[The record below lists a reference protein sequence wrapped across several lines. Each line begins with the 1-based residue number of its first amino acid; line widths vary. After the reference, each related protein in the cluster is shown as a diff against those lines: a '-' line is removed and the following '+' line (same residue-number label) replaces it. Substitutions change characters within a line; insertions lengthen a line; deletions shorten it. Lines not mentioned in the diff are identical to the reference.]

1 MAAELLLFTEQTKGL
16 KLTLIEELEAH
27 IHPQLQL
34 RLIDYFDR
42 EQNFGQFILT
52 THSITLGATIPLK
65 KLIVM
70 MNNKA
75 LPMDEE
81 STLCTEQDYKFLN
94 RFLDATKAN
103 LFFAK
108 GLLLVEGDAENLLI
122 PTIAKIIGRD
132 LHRYGVSVV
141 NIGSTTY
148 KRYINIFKRK
158 NGELFGMPISIVSDL
173 DVRSIEY
180 YNEQKD
186 AKKVYHISENIK
198 KKLSENYNDDVNWA
212 NIPNLFLSEND
223 YEKYISENKKV
234 ERFKA
239 GRKKEIIAII
249 EEDYSDI
256 TDFDIKYLRE
266 IKRNELQKRYNDEIR
281 IFLPKCWT
289 LEYDIARSTLF
300 KKLALAIELA
310 KYEMQDVNITNEIL
324 KKEKREIEKQYCSD
338 ITDEIAYKI
347 FKPLNDGSVSKAIT
361 AQYLSELLTDAD
373 KGDIESDEYLDY
385 IVKAIK
391 HVTTE

>member
-1 MAAELLLFTEQTKGL
+1 M
-16 KLTLIEELEAH
+16 
-27 IHPQLQL
+27 
-34 RLIDYFDR
+34 
-42 EQNFGQFILT
+42 
-52 THSITLGATIPLK
+52 
-65 KLIVM
+65 
-70 MNNKA
+70 
-75 LPMDEE
+75 
-81 STLCTEQDYKFLN
+81 
-94 RFLDATKAN
+94 
-103 LFFAK
+103 
-108 GLLLVEGDAENLLI
+108 LVEGDAENLLI

-141 NIGSTTY
+141 NIGSTAY

>member
-1 MAAELLLFTEQTKGL
+1 M
-16 KLTLIEELEAH
+16 
-27 IHPQLQL
+27 
-34 RLIDYFDR
+34 
-42 EQNFGQFILT
+42 
-52 THSITLGATIPLK
+52 
-65 KLIVM
+65 
-70 MNNKA
+70 
-75 LPMDEE
+75 
-81 STLCTEQDYKFLN
+81 
-94 RFLDATKAN
+94 
-103 LFFAK
+103 FFAK

-141 NIGSTTY
+141 NIGSTAY

>member
-1 MAAELLLFTEQTKGL
+1 
-16 KLTLIEELEAH
+16 
-27 IHPQLQL
+27 
-34 RLIDYFDR
+34 
-42 EQNFGQFILT
+42 
-52 THSITLGATIPLK
+52 
-65 KLIVM
+65 
-70 MNNKA
+70 
-75 LPMDEE
+75 
-81 STLCTEQDYKFLN
+81 
-94 RFLDATKAN
+94 
-103 LFFAK
+103 
-108 GLLLVEGDAENLLI
+108 
-122 PTIAKIIGRD
+122 
-132 LHRYGVSVV
+132 
-141 NIGSTTY
+141 
-148 KRYINIFKRK
+148 
-158 NGELFGMPISIVSDL
+158 MPISIVSDL

>member
-1 MAAELLLFTEQTKGL
+1 MKNIFLKTKRLKDL
-16 KLTLIEELEAH
+16 KL
-27 IHPQLQL
+27 
-34 RLIDYFDR
+34 
-42 EQNFGQFILT
+42 
-52 THSITLGATIPLK
+52 
-65 KLIVM
+65 
-70 MNNKA
+70 
-75 LPMDEE
+75 
-81 STLCTEQDYKFLN
+81 
-94 RFLDATKAN
+94 
-103 LFFAK
+103 
-108 GLLLVEGDAENLLI
+108 VE
-122 PTIAKIIGRD
+122 
-132 LHRYGVSVV
+132 
-141 NIGSTTY
+141 
-148 KRYINIFKRK
+148 
-158 NGELFGMPISIVSDL
+158 
-173 DVRSIEY
+173 
-180 YNEQKD
+180 
-186 AKKVYHISENIK
+186 
-198 KKLSENYNDDVNWA
+198 
-212 NIPNLFLSEND
+212 
-223 YEKYISENKKV
+223 
-234 ERFKA
+234 
-239 GRKKEIIAII
+239 KKEIIAII